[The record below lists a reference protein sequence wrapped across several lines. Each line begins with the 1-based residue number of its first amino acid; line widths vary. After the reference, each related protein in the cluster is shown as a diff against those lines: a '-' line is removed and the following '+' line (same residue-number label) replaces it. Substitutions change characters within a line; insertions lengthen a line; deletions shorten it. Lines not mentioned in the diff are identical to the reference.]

1 MMNISSQSSNIK
13 NKRSSFEYIKQM
25 TRKHEYFQKDI
36 NEKDQL

>member
-25 TRKHEYFQKDI
+25 TREHEHFQKDI